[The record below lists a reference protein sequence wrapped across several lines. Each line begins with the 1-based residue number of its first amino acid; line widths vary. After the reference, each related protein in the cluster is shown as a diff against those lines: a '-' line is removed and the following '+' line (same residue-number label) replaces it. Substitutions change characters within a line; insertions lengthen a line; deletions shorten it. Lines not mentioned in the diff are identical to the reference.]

1 MAIGESPPNRH
12 GREGALETGISFTTR
27 PDMTYRSPWMTAE
40 LESFRDSVR
49 RFVDAEI
56 VPHQERWKKQQHV
69 DRALWNK
76 GGDMGLLLADIPE
89 AYGGSGG
96 TFAHQCVV
104 FEELG
109 YAGDVSFGLHVH
121 AIVAHYLLNQGTE
134 EQRRKYLPRLAS
146 GEMVAAI
153 AMSEPGA
160 GSDLKGIRTTAT
172 KDGDGYLV
180 NGSKTFISNGYLAD
194 LIVVVAKTEADAGA
208 KGISLLLLE
217 TRDCAGFKVG
227 RILDKIGQKGQDTCE
242 LFFDNARVPLENV
255 LGGIEGKGFA
265 QLMTELPY
273 ERTILGVAGVAAI
286 ERALRLTVEHARE
299 RKAFGQALI
308 EMQNT
313 RFVLAEVK
321 TEATVARTFIDR
333 CIQDTIEGRMDTVL
347 ASMAKYWISDLQCE
361 VVDRCL
367 QLFGGYGYMLEYP
380 IAQMYADARVQ
391 RIYGGANEIMKEI
404 IARSL

>member
-1 MAIGESPPNRH
+1 
-12 GREGALETGISFTTR
+12 
-27 PDMTYRSPWMTAE
+27 MTYVSPWMNPE
-40 LESFRDSVR
+40 LEGFRDAVR
-49 RFVDAEI
+49 RFVEAEI
-56 VPHQERWKKQQHV
+56 VPHQEKWREQQHV

-76 GGDMGLLLADIPE
+76 GGEMGILLADIPE

-96 TFAHQCVV
+96 SFAHQCVV
-104 FEELG
+104 FEELS

-134 EQRRKYLPRLAS
+134 EQKKKYLPRLAS
-146 GEMVAAI
+146 GEMIAAI

-172 KDGDGYLV
+172 REGDGYLL

-194 LIVVVAKTEADAGA
+194 LIVVVAKTDPEAGA
-208 KGISLLLLE
+208 KGISLMLLE
-217 TRDCAGFKVG
+217 TRDCAGFRVG

-242 LFFDNARVPLENV
+242 LFFDNARVPPENV
-255 LGGIEGKGFA
+255 LGGVEGKGFA
-265 QLMTELPY
+265 QLMNELPY
-273 ERTILGVAGVAAI
+273 ERTIIGVAGVAVI
-286 ERALRLTVEHARE
+286 ERAVRLTIEYARE

-313 RFVLAEVK
+313 RFVLAEAK

-333 CIQDTIEGRMDTVL
+333 CVVDMLEGRMDTVL
-347 ASMAKYWISDLQCE
+347 ASMAKYWISDLQCK
-361 VVDRCL
+361 VIDNCL

-404 IARSL
+404 ISRSL